1 MEWQAFTQRYFLE
14 RPTLVAVLLLVDAS
28 IPPQPADLDAAD
40 WLGTAEV
47 TCLRDSTTH
56 IWQQHQHRALVSPR
70 EVHVI
75 ESDALH

>member
-47 TCLRDSTTH
+47 TGLGRE
-56 IWQQHQHRALVSPR
+56 AASPTSSNTICTGR
-70 EVHVI
+70 WP
-75 ESDALH
+75 S

>member
-47 TCLRDSTTH
+47 TG
-56 IWQQHQHRALVSPR
+56 PGR
-70 EVHVI
+70 E
-75 ESDALH
+75 AA